1 MPDTRPTARLRFKFA
16 LLAAVG
22 AAMILLPL
30 GQVLRY
36 QNAEIEALVAERATL
51 DPLTQVVSLQRHL
64 LGHRDVADRVLR
76 GRLPLEEERR
86 LRQSEVDGALWVL
99 RGTLSAGYWTRA
111 LNESTHLT
119 VDWRNLARRLTLR
132 QITAPESQDGHQL
145 LVEQAV
151 QIMDL
156 VAATAAPGSYAS
168 LAQAQ
173 VHAGLIQTRLTAA
186 GPAMQAGGLAL
197 ESALQAHAGGL
208 AAREGDLRAQRALL
222 LWALAALATAGA
234 WLLARTQ
241 REPTAPPPHQ
251 RGDDTRRSRGRRAT
265 DFAGLDTHPQPLM
278 DRLRNSAADT
288 TPAPPR

>member
-22 AAMILLPL
+22 TAMILLPL

-156 VAATAAPGSYAS
+156 VAATAPPGSYAGMV
-168 LAQAQ
+168 QT
-173 VHAGLIQTRLTAA
+173 HARAWVAA
-186 GPAMQAGGLAL
+186 NAVAPARGVAL
-197 ESALQAHAGGL
+197 EAALQAHATAL
-208 AAREGDLRAQRALL
+208 AVREDDLRSQRALL
-222 LWALAALATAGA
+222 GWALASLVALGA
-234 WLLARTQ
+234 WLLVRTQ
-241 REPTAPPPHQ
+241 RHPATPPPPP
-251 RGDDTRRSRGRRAT
+251 RGDDTRRSRGRRST
-265 DFAGLDTHPQPLM
+265 DFAGLDTHPQPLL

-288 TPAPPR
+288 TPAPPPR

>member
-16 LLAAVG
+16 LLATVG

-99 RGTLSAGYWTRA
+99 RGTLSAGYWARA

-132 QITAPESQDGHQL
+132 QITALESQ
-145 LVEQAV
+145 
-151 QIMDL
+151 
-156 VAATAAPGSYAS
+156 
-168 LAQAQ
+168 
-173 VHAGLIQTRLTAA
+173 
-186 GPAMQAGGLAL
+186 
-197 ESALQAHAGGL
+197 SANI
-208 AAREGDLRAQRALL
+208 DLRYSLEGSRTLGVLAIVVIVA
-222 LWALAALATAGA
+222 ALAALAGVFV
-234 WLLARTQ
+234 RF
-241 REPTAPPPHQ
+241 
-251 RGDDTRRSRGRRAT
+251 GRR
-265 DFAGLDTHPQPLM
+265 
-278 DRLRNSAADT
+278 
-288 TPAPPR
+288 